1 MAGHPPPPRL
11 IYDFPREQTG
21 PCFHLSSLLEVW
33 QPDSRGFNP
42 MKTELNQARAD
53 LDKQISVTLGQ
64 METIRVL
71 RMQAD
76 LKGEK
81 S

>member
-1 MAGHPPPPRL
+1 
-11 IYDFPREQTG
+11 
-21 PCFHLSSLLEVW
+21 
-33 QPDSRGFNP
+33 

>member
-1 MAGHPPPPRL
+1 
-11 IYDFPREQTG
+11 
-21 PCFHLSSLLEVW
+21 
-33 QPDSRGFNP
+33 

-76 LKGEK
+76 LKCEK